1 MDSKFIEHQVKKI
14 LVHNKIHYLLQKI
27 RRDEQESQARE
38 IIQMKTKMEEAPLF
52 GVASQIKIA
61 HESHEEEPPA
71 SANREEFVA

>member
-61 HESHEEEPPA
+61 HESHEEPQA